1 MDYFAFGTFPYYSL
15 SAVAGNSFADEDSS
29 VGDSSAVVEDSSSV
43 AAVENSFVVEAD
55 TSVVDSVSVGNTRSV
70 SHDWQIEVYYEA

>member
-1 MDYFAFGTFPYYSL
+1 MVDVMDYFAFGTFPYYSL

-29 VGDSSAVVEDSSSV
+29 AVVEDSSSV
-43 AAVENSFVVEAD
+43 AAVENSFVVEDD